1 MLKDSVGRF
10 WLSRRPAAGIWAGL
24 YCVPVFSSRPDLLAL
39 LHELGPACVQS
50 MEECTPFLHVLTHR
64 DLHLH
69 PVVVGQAVEL
79 KPDDGG
85 GWFTAEQ
92 IAALGLPAPVRK
104 LLAGL

>member
-1 MLKDSVGRF
+1 
-10 WLSRRPAAGIWAGL
+10 
-24 YCVPVFSSRPDLLAL
+24 
-39 LHELGPACVQS
+39 

-85 GWFTAEQ
+85 GWFTTEQ